1 MAEIKSSLELAM
13 ERTKRMAISQEE
25 REEIKRRGIVQ
36 KANSLFHRSMEGH
49 LPLNEILREIERMDE
64 KTRAMVKEILFSQWI
79 DSLSLNGENEKLL
92 GMVESLKGREIDEAK
107 RKLFQ
112 LISQYRREKEKAKQE
127 KRAQRIEALRREGI
141 YGSAVAMTMSISSG
155 GIPSSPI

>member
-64 KTRAMVKEILFSQWI
+64 KTRPMVKEILFSQWI

-92 GMVESLKGREIDEAK
+92 GMIESLKGREIDENG
-107 RKLFQ
+107 LFFMDHISVTVV
-112 LISQYRREKEKAKQE
+112 LI
-127 KRAQRIEALRREGI
+127 RILPQIGI
-141 YGSAVAMTMSISSG
+141 KTLLDFHRFDLL
-155 GIPSSPI
+155 